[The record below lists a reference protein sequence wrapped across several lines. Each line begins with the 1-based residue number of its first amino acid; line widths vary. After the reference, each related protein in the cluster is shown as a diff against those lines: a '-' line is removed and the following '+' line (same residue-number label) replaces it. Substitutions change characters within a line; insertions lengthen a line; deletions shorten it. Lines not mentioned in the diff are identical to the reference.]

1 MDRPTTGQGF
11 PAVGIGLGSFTV
23 FLRGRSS
30 FVQSTASSNVKK
42 ATRPWSW
49 LDCGLP
55 PNKRV
60 FGQSQTRRSC
70 FAPAACAPHGL
81 KVICNP
87 YTKYP
92 LITSF
97 GYPQDPQ
104 AYLNSIRTL
113 ISDVSLFCLIHNFT
127 GQRLQNMDRWGYS
140 FGWFVESTWIV
151 ATKMLAT
158 LRV

>member
-60 FGQSQTRRSC
+60 TSDNCLLKWYSPVITVSSSLC
-70 FAPAACAPHGL
+70 FFSPPGL
-81 KVICNP
+81 TLHNIYVW
-87 YTKYP
+87 TKP
-92 LITSF
+92 N
-97 GYPQDPQ
+97 QEE
-104 AYLNSIRTL
+104 
-113 ISDVSLFCLIHNFT
+113 LFCASCVRT
-127 GQRLQNMDRWGYS
+127 SW
-140 FGWFVESTWIV
+140 VESYLYVIPKLNTHKLPPLGTPKIPKHTW
-151 ATKMLAT
+151 TPSGL
-158 LRV
+158 